1 MKVILCEDV
10 INLGAM
16 GETVKVADGYARNFL
31 LPRNLAVSADSAS
44 AKEIDHQLR
53 IIKKRE
59 AERREQLKDVA
70 QKIAELTIT
79 IEMKAGE
86 GGKLYGSVTNTMI
99 AEQLQEAGHVIDRRN
114 IKIDDPIK
122 ALGDYEVTLKL
133 GSGVDAPLKVVVEA
147 DQTVT
152 EEDERAAAEL
162 DAAAADDAAHEAEE
176 AAERAGGYDDDDDT
190 PAAAAEEKAEA

>member
-70 QKIAELTIT
+70 QKIAELSVTIT
-79 IEMKAGE
+79 MKAGE

-99 AEQLQEAGHVIDRRN
+99 AEQLKEAGHLIDRRN
-114 IKIDDPIK
+114 IKIDEPIK
-122 ALGDYEVTLKL
+122 GLGDHEVTLKL
-133 GSGVDAPLKVVVEA
+133 GSGVEAALKVVVEA

-152 EEDERAAAEL
+152 EEDEKAAAEL

-176 AAERAGGYDDDDDT
+176 AAERAGGDDDDEA
-190 PAAAAEEKAEA
+190 PVAAAEEEAKA